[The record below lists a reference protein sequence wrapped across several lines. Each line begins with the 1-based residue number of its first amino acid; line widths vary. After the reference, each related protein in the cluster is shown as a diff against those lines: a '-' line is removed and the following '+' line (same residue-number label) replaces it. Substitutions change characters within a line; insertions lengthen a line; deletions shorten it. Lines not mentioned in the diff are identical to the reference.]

1 MLLDETMAEKTR
13 EDLLKANRELQ
24 DRLSEAEE
32 TLRAI
37 RNGEVDAFVGS
48 GPEGERIYTLKGA
61 DEAYRLMVQ
70 DMAEGAL
77 TLTSEGL
84 ILFANEQFASILG
97 IPLEDTIGS
106 CFQDFVSPDC
116 RDALSALIA
125 RTQTGK
131 QKAELYVQSSAG
143 VVPINISL
151 NRMNQEGT
159 GYVCAVV
166 TDLTEPKRRQ
176 TEEALRQ
183 QEARFRYLTES
194 MPQKI
199 FTAKPSGDVDYFN
212 AEWMAFTGLKF
223 EQIKDWGWT
232 QFIHPEDLEATLRGW
247 RRALATGE
255 DFLFVHRFRRHD
267 GAYRWHLSRAQALRD
282 DTGKIA
288 TWIGSNTDIHEQK
301 ETEQELQRAN
311 EDLNQ
316 FAFAASHDLQ
326 EPLRMIS
333 VYSQLLLEGY
343 HGQLDGQAS
352 VYVNFITQGSNRMRE
367 LLADLLAYAQVNASV
382 HYPVEPVDLN
392 IIFRQVL
399 QTIQV
404 MIEENGAVITC
415 APLPIVRGYPAHF
428 RQLFQNLIGNAI
440 KYRGKDPP
448 RIQVSAEKQDGG
460 VARLAIADNGL
471 GIDAEYHQK
480 VFGVFKRLHGKDVP
494 GTGIGLAICQ
504 RVVERYGGRI
514 WVESQVGRGATFYFT
529 LPTVL
534 DVA

>member
-1 MLLDETMAEKTR
+1 MLLDEHMAQNR
-13 EDLLKANRELQ
+13 DDLVRANGELQ

-37 RNGEVDAFVGS
+37 RNGEVDAFVGA

-70 DMAEGAL
+70 EMAEGAL
-77 TLTSEGL
+77 TLSSEGL

-97 IPLEDTIGS
+97 IPLAETIGS
-106 CFQDFVSPDC
+106 RFQDFVSLDR

-125 RTQTGK
+125 GAQTGK
-131 QKAELYVQSSAG
+131 QKAELYVQGSAG

-151 NRMNQEGT
+151 NRMDQAGT
-159 GYVCAVV
+159 CCVCAVV
-166 TDLTEPKRRQ
+166 TDLTEAKRRQ
-176 TEEALRQ
+176 TKEACRQ

-199 FTAKPSGDVDYFN
+199 FTAKPNGDVDYFN
-212 AEWMAFTGLKF
+212 AEWMAFTGLEF

-232 QFIHPEDLEATLRGW
+232 QFIHPEDLENTLRGW
-247 RRALATGE
+247 RHAVETGE
-255 DFLFVHRFRRHD
+255 NFLFVHRFRRHD
-267 GAYRWHLSRAQALRD
+267 GEYRWHLSRAQALRD
-282 DTGKIA
+282 DSGKIS

-301 ETEQELQRAN
+301 ETERELQRAN

-316 FAFAASHDLQ
+316 FAFAASHELQ
-326 EPLRMIS
+326 EPLRMIT

-343 HGQLDGQAS
+343 RGQLDGQAS
-352 VYVNFITQGSNRMRE
+352 VCVDFITQGSNRMRE
-367 LLADLLAYAQVNASV
+367 LLADLLAYAQVNASMQR
-382 HYPVEPVDLN
+382 PVESVDLN
-392 IIFRQVL
+392 LIFQDVSVTL
-399 QTIQV
+399 QKL
-404 MIEENGAVITC
+404 IEESSAVVTC
-415 APLPIVRGYPAHF
+415 ASLPVVRGYPAHF

-440 KYRGKDPP
+440 KYRGENPP
-448 RIQVSAEKQDGG
+448 RIHLSAENQDS
-460 VARLAIADNGL
+460 VARLSVADNGL
-471 GIDAEYHQK
+471 GIDPEYHKK

-514 WVESQVGRGATFYFT
+514 WVESRTGQGATFYFT
-529 LPTVL
+529 LPTV
-534 DVA
+534 